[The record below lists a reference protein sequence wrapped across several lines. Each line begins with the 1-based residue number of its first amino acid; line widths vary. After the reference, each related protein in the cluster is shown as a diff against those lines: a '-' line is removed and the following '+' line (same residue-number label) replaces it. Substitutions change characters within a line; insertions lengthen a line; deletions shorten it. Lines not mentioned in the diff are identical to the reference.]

1 MIAAPFMRPLSV
13 LHVDDDPLNLLVV
26 REILTAFGHLPV
38 GVDSGAE
45 ALARLGAEVFDVILM
60 DIHMPQMSGLEV
72 VRRLR
77 ASVGPERTTPVIAL
91 TADTTS
97 RRADEYEALGFDGYV
112 SKPILVQR
120 LMEAIAQVTAVA
132 VDDGD
137 EDSVIAA

>member
-1 MIAAPFMRPLSV
+1 MTFTAPLTRPLSV

-26 REILTAFGHLPV
+26 REILTAFGHLPTS
-38 GVDSGAE
+38 VDNGAG
-45 ALARLGAEVFDVILM
+45 ALTQLGEEVFDVILM
-60 DIHMPQMSGLEV
+60 DIHMPQMTGLEV

-97 RRADEYEALGFDGYV
+97 RGPEAYDELGFNGFV

-120 LMEAIAQVTAVA
+120 LMEAIAIATQSRAA
-132 VDDGD
+132 SGD
-137 EDSVIAA
+137 LAA